1 MKYCKYFVPLV
12 ALACTFGF
20 ADTAKAEL
28 GACCAPDGVCYDDH
42 SYDTCTTGKSG
53 DYQGDGTTC
62 AEGCPDCD
70 CDGIIDAKE
79 LADCV
84 SYCVANMPPL
94 NEQQCLDLVCDTN
107 EDGAPDSSA
116 PFGACPTTNVNVPW
130 GNRCCDQSTGLHLPI
145 DDGWD
150 CTVDVCHEDG
160 SVSHTPDD
168 DFCTAAHSGVCWT
181 AFCDPPG
188 EPVWADG
195 CDWEYDVVDT
205 PCTGNGVGDCTE
217 ADTCDGQGTCL
228 DNDLAGGT
236 PCPYDS
242 NECTYDRCSYSPTGT
257 CYHDPVAKNGEDC
270 TDDGNECTA
279 DYCSG
284 GACTHPGWPMNGQP
298 CTDDSND
305 CTDDVCQAT
314 QCTHPPLGGGIV
326 CGVPP
331 AGDCDLQDT
340 CGGGGNAGVCMDR
353 VVAAATTCRAKNGIC
368 DLKEVCDGASH
379 DCPADAVR
387 PDTYTCRSKNGDC
400 DVADKCDGVG
410 KDCPADAF
418 EPSTTECNPNPN
430 PSPTPPELTCGIAE
444 FCPGDGPDCPP
455 DTWVA
460 AGTVCRPYQTECDV
474 EEVCEGDSSFC
485 PDDVV
490 DAMDMDPCT
499 PDRNQCT
506 NDVCW
511 KNNCVHPAVPDYDP
525 CVDGEICTTLDRC
538 ESGVCVGHN
547 WDPCT
552 DSVYCT
558 YDECVAG
565 VGCNN
570 TYNGGPCGD
579 LLVKLVPTGSG
590 PIEDSYQKGCFTV
603 EVFVMDAS
611 DDPQGINCAFVNLTL
626 GDANCPL
633 SVMDLADPIYPGNDY
648 QVFVN
653 DDDFPDFNTWWVEPP
668 MEVLDFGGCTNDPD
682 VGIGDWVLLGTVD
695 VIAPNKVCD
704 AAISAAQSGYT
715 DSSLIGQGYA
725 TAQQQQTVSP
735 ISMHCWGDLYDN
747 TNAWGFVDAGDLS
760 YFAPCW
766 DQDPVSPGCEDFDY
780 DMSGSVGPG
789 DLGFFATAWQEYV
802 CAGGVVIPLEQMR
815 CNGYG
820 WGPGGA
826 ASVSGNGA
834 MLDEDGNV
842 VVVHVPP
849 ASVEMIK
856 SFGLTVPERL
866 LAPPDNDRLTPKA
879 NKRPVRSR

>member
-28 GACCAPDGVCYDDH
+28 GACCAPDGSCVDDQ
-42 SYDTCTTGKSG
+42 SNETCVDGLG
-53 DYQGDGTTC
+53 GAYLGDGTTC
-62 AEGCPDCD
+62 ATDDCPDCD
-70 CDGIIDAKE
+70 CAGGNDVKMI
-79 LADCV
+79 ADCK
-84 SYCVANMPPL
+84 SDCATITCVAVPPGPAYDACIAACEAECTMENL
-94 NEQQCLDLVCDTN
+94 CPDL
-107 EDGAPDSSA
+107 PYQS
-116 PFGACPTTNVNVPW
+116 
-130 GNRCCDQSTGLHLPI
+130 GNYCCDPSGG
-145 DDGWD
+145 GWTHNAGQT
-150 CTVDVCHEDG
+150 CTVCQADGSWGVDQTSHDFCEAEYPSGECTYVVCEPPTAYQGCVTKNHDG
-160 SVSHTPDD
+160 SVT
-168 DFCTAAHSGVCWT
+168 CG
-181 AFCDPPG
+181 DP
-188 EPVWADG
+188 A
-195 CDWEYDVVDT
+195 
-205 PCTGNGVGDCTE
+205 
-217 ADTCDGQGTCL
+217 L
-228 DNDLAGGT
+228 D
-236 PCPYDS
+236 
-242 NECTYDRCSYSPTGT
+242 
-257 CYHDPVAKNGEDC
+257 
-270 TDDGNECTA
+270 
-279 DYCSG
+279 
-284 GACTHPGWPMNGQP
+284 
-298 CTDDSND
+298 
-305 CTDDVCQAT
+305 
-314 QCTHPPLGGGIV
+314 I
-326 CGVPP
+326 
-331 AGDCDLQDT
+331 CDLQDT
-340 CGGGGNAGVCMDR
+340 CVGGQCVDHREPITKECRPDDGSGCDVADYCDGHRYCPADVKAAQYTACGDPSDVDCDEPDSCGGGGNAGICMPRFDPATKICR
-353 VVAAATTCRAKNGIC
+353 DKDDPECDKREYCTGSDAACPPDLFKSAVTTCGNPNGHSDIC
-368 DLKEVCDGASH
+368 DKQDTCDGAGACVNH
-379 DCPADAVR
+379 LWPADT
-387 PDTYTCRSKNGDC
+387 PCRAKNGDC
-400 DVADKCDGVG
+400 DVADVCDGETDV
-410 KDCPADAF
+410 CADAF
-418 EPSTTECNPNPN
+418 EPLGKECRANPN

-460 AGTVCRPYQTECDV
+460 AGTVCRPYQTECDA
-474 EEVCEGDSSFC
+474 EEVCTGSSSFC
-485 PDDVV
+485 PTDVV
-490 DAMDMDPCT
+490 AAMNMDPCT
-499 PDRNQCT
+499 KDTYQCT

-511 KNNCVHPAVPDYDP
+511 NNNCVHPNVTEHTP
-525 CVDGEICTTLDRC
+525 CDDAEICTTLDRC

-558 YDECVAG
+558 KDECVAG

-633 SVMDLADPIYPGNDY
+633 SVMDLGTPIYDEFDF
-648 QVFVN
+648 QVEI
-653 DDDFPDFNTWWVEPP
+653 DPAFPDFNTWWVDPP
-668 MEVLDFGGCTNDPD
+668 SWVYDFGGCTNEGD
-682 VGIGDWVLLGTVD
+682 VGIGVWVPLGTVD

-704 AAISAAQSGYT
+704 ATISAAQSGYT

-725 TAQQQQTVSP
+725 TAQQQETVSP

-747 TNAWGFVDAGDLS
+747 TNLLGFVDAGDLS

-766 DQDPVSPGCEDFDY
+766 MDVYPFTPGCEDFDY
-780 DMSGSVGPG
+780 DMSDSVDPG
-789 DLGFFATAWQEYV
+789 DLAFFASAWQEYV

-866 LAPPDNDRLTPKA
+866 VAPPDNDRLTPKDR
-879 NKRPVRSR
+879 KRAGVRSR